1 MRCDADG
8 FNRRNDPVAKRLW
21 RWRMY
26 SLFMRHAILGAGGV
40 GGFIG
45 GCLGHLGESV
55 TLVVR
60 QEALASHPAQL
71 QLESPYGKWTVDV
84 TWAATVPPCD
94 VLWLTMKATQ
104 LESALRAVR
113 AADSIGAVVP
123 LLNGVEHLVVLRER
137 LGSGRVIPATIA
149 GEFEKVG
156 IGNFVHRTKFAVLN
170 FSGAG
175 RKLLQTLSDQLRG
188 LGLTCNFIDD
198 ESTLMWSKLVFLGP
212 IALATTAF
220 NRNVGEVIA
229 DPVSWGKFEAA
240 VRETSAAARA
250 EGAKVDADKALETLK
265 KGPPGMRS
273 SMQKDVE
280 RGRPPEVDAIGG
292 AIVRAA
298 RRHGLT
304 APVTEELI
312 EAVNRRAR

>member
-1 MRCDADG
+1 
-8 FNRRNDPVAKRLW
+8 
-21 RWRMY
+21 MY

-60 QEALASHPAQL
+60 PETMAAHPAQL
-71 QLESPYGKWTVDV
+71 QLESPYGKWAVDV
-84 TWAATVPPCD
+84 TWAASVPACD

-104 LESALRAVR
+104 LESALGAVR
-113 AADSIGAVVP
+113 NVGSIGAVVP
-123 LLNGVEHLVVLRER
+123 LLNGVEHLPALRER
-137 LGSGRVIPATIA
+137 FGAARVIPATIA
-149 GEFEKVG
+149 GEFEKVSA
-156 IGNFVHRTKFAVLN
+156 GNFVHRTKFAVLN

-175 RKLLQTLSDQLRG
+175 RGLLQSLSEGLRA

-198 ESTLMWSKLVFLGP
+198 EPTLMWSKLVFLGP
-212 IALATTAF
+212 IALTTTAF
-220 NRNVGEVIA
+220 SRTVGEVLA
-229 DPVSWGKFEAA
+229 DPVSLGMLEGA
-240 VRETSAAARA
+240 VREACAAAGA
-250 EGAKVDADKALETLK
+250 EGAKVDVEKIVPIFK

-298 RRHGLT
+298 QRHELT

-312 EAVNRRAR
+312 EAVKRRAR